1 MLQVPLSYSSFL
13 CLRTDIC
20 DGLLAASG
28 RAQDTEPRLITGL
41 SRSGVRSFLNILME
55 EVPKERVE
63 ASLDEGVEQLQA
75 DICQLMVTAQDPSP
89 VEIQHHGLD
98 SSSVAEHRSCSHQC
112 NVTIPEGG
120 SDVPAV
126 TPPAQ
131 GVVSSC
137 PGDSGTAQQGRSGD
151 TSDCL
156 PATGEE
162 RPLCSEAA
170 SQHAEFKFNFAI
182 PEAGAG
188 VNRTG
193 ESTAEPAPSQQLEN
207 VESTASKSTRKKK
220 KRNRTQNSKTQ
231 AGIRKDQEQP
241 SQNSQGEERNSVGLS
256 PEEQLQREV
265 DWCIEQL
272 KLGLQ
277 SQKNTKKR
285 GEEAVRALCTLHS
298 KRAPLVKKRQLM
310 RSMFGDY
317 RKKMEEERQ
326 KQFRLMLTATKS
338 ASIKPVKEQTRSK
351 VLGKIATKSPEVEAA
366 PASGS
371 VSPEKITVEA
381 GEPAPF
387 RFNFF

>member
-1 MLQVPLSYSSFL
+1 M
-13 CLRTDIC
+13 
-20 DGLLAASG
+20 
-28 RAQDTEPRLITGL
+28 
-41 SRSGVRSFLNILME
+41 
-55 EVPKERVE
+55 
-63 ASLDEGVEQLQA
+63 
-75 DICQLMVTAQDPSP
+75 
-89 VEIQHHGLD
+89 EIQHHGLD

-112 NVTIPEGG
+112 NVTVPEGG

-188 VNRTG
+188 VNLTG
-193 ESTAEPAPSQQLEN
+193 ESTADPAPSQQLEN

-241 SQNSQGEERNSVGLS
+241 SQNSQGEERNSVGLVRRPGRIPGISNWEQTSWERHQLESTRSLTRQLRNRELHFYSNFHLPFTRAPILIQRRNRHLS
-256 PEEQLQREV
+256 PICPRLSELV
-265 DWCIEQL
+265 
-272 KLGLQ
+272 
-277 SQKNTKKR
+277 SQKP
-285 GEEAVRALCTLHS
+285 ACIWPILH
-298 KRAPLVKKRQLM
+298 
-310 RSMFGDY
+310 G
-317 RKKMEEERQ
+317 
-326 KQFRLMLTATKS
+326 
-338 ASIKPVKEQTRSK
+338 
-351 VLGKIATKSPEVEAA
+351 
-366 PASGS
+366 
-371 VSPEKITVEA
+371 
-381 GEPAPF
+381 
-387 RFNFF
+387 